1 MAIADWQ
8 TKQNIDPAP
17 GTSNTKETSPPLPIG
32 SFLAQNLQM
41 NYTIHTL
48 STDMPPDAGTVA
60 LHGRSN
66 RESMNIKQ
74 VPLVLFSKLFRG
86 TVLGLDSLQDGRV
99 SS

>member
-1 MAIADWQ
+1 MSLPSHVY
-8 TKQNIDPAP
+8 TKK
-17 GTSNTKETSPPLPIG
+17 TRPPLPIG

-41 NYTIHTL
+41 NYTIHKL
-48 STDMPPDAGTVA
+48 NAHMPPDAGTMA

-86 TVLGLDSLQDGRV
+86 TALGLDSLQDRRV

>member
-1 MAIADWQ
+1 VYSDGYSRLADK
-8 TKQNIDPAP
+8 TKHTRDITYKGDR
-17 GTSNTKETSPPLPIG
+17 PPLPIG

-41 NYTIHTL
+41 NYTTHKL
-48 STDMPPDAGTVA
+48 NADMPTDAGTMA

-74 VPLVLFSKLFRG
+74 VPLVLFSKLFR
-86 TVLGLDSLQDGRV
+86 VMALGLDSLQGSRV